1 MKLAPAIGQI
11 FEEYRDIVIR
21 PLVRI
26 AARTGPEQHDAF
38 DPIAVEL
45 IEGSAKAPQDLII
58 GSGIGHCAGS
68 AVSNP
73 LEGSHSATRIEDPV
87 ALAYEAVNED
97 DMLTPFAQPMRGG
110 TTESLRDLV
119 GKRVLAGLSW
129 W

>member
-1 MKLAPAIGQI
+1 
-11 FEEYRDIVIR
+11 
-21 PLVRI
+21 VRI
-26 AARTGPEQHDAF
+26 AARTGAEQHDAF

-45 IEGSAKAPQDLII
+45 IEGNAEAPQDLII
-58 GSGIGHCAGS
+58 GSGIGH
-68 AVSNP
+68 SNP

-87 ALAYEAVNED
+87 ALASEAANED

-119 GKRVLAGLSW
+119 GKRVLASLSW